1 MSSFRVLR
9 FSFATVLIVAI
20 PMITSVSGVAGE
32 ITMLVDDFSDADA
45 SSLGTPRLFID
56 DTSAGGATQARQ
68 EITDGVLSVTGV
80 LSPPRGQPGWASA
93 VLLLK
98 PDGQPADIGSFDG
111 VSLKLRI
118 RSGNLSL
125 SVNSTEVDNFDYHS
139 AQVVVPT
146 DGEFHEVRLSFES
159 LRRAWSSQTDLNL
172 ESIASLSIVAFGMR
186 KGPVDFEVDEIG
198 FY

>member
-1 MSSFRVLR
+1 MNFFRYVCVT
-9 FSFATVLIVAI
+9 FGVVLIVAM
-20 PMITSVSGVAGE
+20 PLMFSANGLAGE
-32 ITMLVDDFSDADA
+32 TGLLVDDFSDAVA
-45 SSLGTPRLFID
+45 SSLDTPRLFVD
-56 DTSAGGATQARQ
+56 DTSAGGATDTRQ

-125 SVNSTEVDNFDYHS
+125 SVNSTEVDNFDYH
-139 AQVVVPT
+139 ATQVVVPT
-146 DGEFHEVRLSFES
+146 DGEFHEVRLPFAS
-159 LRRAWSSQTDLNL
+159 LRRAWSPQTELNL
-172 ESIASLSIVAFGMR
+172 GSIASVSIVAFGMR